1 MIFGLGFQLKLKKLL
16 TSVVPARIILII
28 LMMIIII
35 PFSSKSSIIIIILI
49 SESTA
54 EGKLSDILQDKLR
67 EKRSLVNND
76 DKQSVDS
83 GRKIVCNTLGCAP
96 EDW

>member
-1 MIFGLGFQLKLKKLL
+1 MKELL

-35 PFSSKSSIIIIILI
+35 IISFSPKSSFIIIIIFI

-67 EKRSLVNND
+67 EKRSLVDND